1 MITRL
6 PIGQIIVIT
15 ITSILLSLILN
26 VIRPDGIPLLA
37 KELAVA
43 EEIEYDS
50 AIEPRILAITLDQ
63 ALDLYQKGTIF
74 VDAREPE
81 YYQEGHIRGAL
92 NFPFFLELAFKLD
105 SLQGKNAPLVSIAA
119 EMNADRVRTWL
130 MNYKMKGLVIYLFSR
145 AAGLLGN
152 PVDIHLSHD

>member
-1 MITRL
+1 MITQL

-15 ITSILLSLILN
+15 ITSTVLSLTLN
-26 VIRPDGIPLLA
+26 VFRPGGIPLLA

-63 ALDLYQKGTIF
+63 ALELYQKGTIF

-92 NFPFFLELAFKLD
+92 NFPFFLELVFKLD
-105 SLQGKNAPLVSIAA
+105 SLQGKNAPLVLYCSGDECGSSEDLAY
-119 EMNADRVRTWL
+119 ELQDEGFSNL
-130 MNYKMKGLVIYLFSR
+130 LVFRGGWTAWDSN
-145 AAGLLGN
+145 GH
-152 PVDIHLSHD
+152 PTKP

>member
-15 ITSILLSLILN
+15 MISIVFSLILN
-26 VIRPDGIPLLA
+26 VIRPNGIPLLA

-63 ALDLYQKGTIF
+63 ALELYQKGTIF

-92 NFPFFLELAFKLD
+92 NFPFFLELVFKLD
-105 SLQGKNAPLVSIAA
+105 SLQGKNAPLVLYCSGDECGSSEDLAY
-119 EMNADRVRTWL
+119 ELQDEGFSNL
-130 MNYKMKGLVIYLFSR
+130 LVFR
-145 AAGLLGN
+145 GGWTAWDCNGH
-152 PVDIHLSHD
+152 PTKP